1 MRQAIRY
8 FLFIFCIFSQQGFA
22 GDAVYQKDGVAI
34 GGYDPVIYHRM
45 QKAGKGDSR
54 YAYRWNNS
62 SWHFTSVSNRELF
75 AADPEKYAPRYGGF
89 CAYAASKGALA
100 PTDPQAW
107 TIKDNR
113 LYLNYST
120 AIRSKWRE
128 DIDDNIALA
137 NKNWSGLS
145 GLEVN

>member
-8 FLFIFCIFSQQGFA
+8 ILFILCIFSQQAFA
-22 GDAVYQKDGVAI
+22 GDAVFQKDGVAI
-34 GGYDPVIYHRM
+34 GGYDPVSYHRM

-54 YAYRWNNS
+54 HAYQWNNS
-62 SWHFTSVSNRELF
+62 SWHFTSASNRELF

-113 LYLNYST
+113 LYLNYSI

-128 DIDDNIALA
+128 DIDNNIALA
-137 NKNWSGLS
+137 NKNWPELS
-145 GLEVN
+145 RQ